1 MRGMIVGRFQP
12 FHKGHLEAIKFI
24 LSECDDLIVI
34 IAASQ
39 QSHLPANP
47 FTAGERYDMIHQS
60 LVDELSD
67 ITRVIIVPANDIK
80 DNGLW
85 VAHIL
90 RLVPKFDIVYSNN
103 PLTRY
108 LFTQAGK
115 ETRQTP
121 LFERKEYSAAHI
133 RKLIWEGNDGW
144 KKLVPKAV
152 VKIIEEIDGV
162 KRLQIIN
169 ATDEHQ
175 EKS

>member
-24 LSECDDLIVI
+24 LSECQDLIVI

-47 FTAGERYDMIHQS
+47 FTAGERYDMIHNS
-60 LVDELSD
+60 LIDELSD

-90 RLVPKFDIVYSNN
+90 RLVPKFDIIYSNN

-108 LFTQAGK
+108 LFAQAGK
-115 ETRQTP
+115 EVRETP
-121 LFERKEYSAAHI
+121 LYERKEYSAAHI
-133 RKLIWEGNDGW
+133 RKLIRRGDTHW
-144 KKLVPKAV
+144 KELVPRAV
-152 VKIIEEIDGV
+152 VKVIEEIDGEQ
-162 KRLQIIN
+162 RLKIISSN
-169 ATDEHQ
+169 DEHQ
-175 EKS
+175 EN